1 VSRSRLSP
9 TSLAILGLLALRPW
23 SAYQLTQQIHR
34 SLRYMHPASE
44 RNLYAEPKRLAA
56 AGLVRI
62 RQEAVGRRSRTIYE
76 ITPAGR
82 DTLRRQMATPP
93 RPPQLEFDAMQRLV
107 FADQGSKQDLLAT
120 LDATSGQVDQLLSD
134 TLQQVRGYQADG
146 GPFPERLHIVM
157 LFSRFYVDYLLLL
170 QRWTAL
176 ASHEVASWPSTKN
189 LGLTDGTRQILEDL
203 LRQGERLTGDP
214 ADAHARQGASESP
227 PQQAPRQSRPES
239 ALRTHLWSGNTVKP
253 RR

>member
-9 TSLAILGLLALRPW
+9 TSLTILGLLALRPW

-82 DTLRRQMATPP
+82 DTLRRQMTTPP

-107 FADQGSKQDLLAT
+107 FADQGSKEDLLAA
-120 LDATSGQVDQLLSD
+120 LDATSRQVDQLLRD
-134 TLQQVRGYQADG
+134 VMEQIRGYQADG
-146 GPFPERLHIVM
+146 GPFPERLHLIM
-157 LFSRFYVDYLLLL
+157 LFSRFYVDYLFLL
-170 QRWTAL
+170 QHWTAL
-176 ASHEVASWPSTKN
+176 AKREVASWPTTKN
-189 LGLTDGTRQILEDL
+189 LGLTDGTRQIFEDL
-203 LRQGERLTGDP
+203 LRQDEQLTNDPERAYAG
-214 ADAHARQGASESP
+214 QGTSESLS
-227 PQQAPRQSRPES
+227 QQAPEPDGEGRPAS
-239 ALRTHLWSGNTVKP
+239 PPT
-253 RR
+253 

>member
-1 VSRSRLSP
+1 MSQPRLSA

-62 RQEAVGRRSRTIYE
+62 RQEAVGRRSRTVYE

-82 DTLRRQMATPP
+82 ETLRRQMATPT

-107 FADQGSKQDLLAT
+107 FADQGTKQDLLAT
-120 LDATSGQVDQLLSD
+120 LDDTSSQVDQLLRD
-134 TLQQVRGYQADG
+134 VFQQVRDYQASG
-146 GPFPERLHIVM
+146 GPFPERLHLIM

-170 QRWTAL
+170 QDWAAL
-176 ASHEVASWPSTKN
+176 TRREVAGWPTTRN
-189 LGLTDGTRQILEDL
+189 LGLTDGTRRILEDL
-203 LRQGERLTGDP
+203 LRQGEQLTGERP
-214 ADAHARQGASESP
+214 AAEI
-227 PQQAPRQSRPES
+227 
-239 ALRTHLWSGNTVKP
+239 
-253 RR
+253 

>member
-1 VSRSRLSP
+1 
-9 TSLAILGLLALRPW
+9 LLALRPW

-120 LDATSGQVDQLLSD
+120 LDATSRQVDQLLSD
-134 TLQQVRGYQADG
+134 TLQQVRGYQAGG
-146 GPFPERLHIVM
+146 GPFPERLHLVM